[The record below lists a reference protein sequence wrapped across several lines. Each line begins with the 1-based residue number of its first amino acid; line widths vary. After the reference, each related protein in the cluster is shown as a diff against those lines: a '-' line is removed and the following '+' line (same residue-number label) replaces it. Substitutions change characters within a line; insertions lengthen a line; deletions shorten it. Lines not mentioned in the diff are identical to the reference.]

1 MLASHIHAGTE
12 PLQSLFVNDFS
23 YFSMQWMFTSAA
35 CMHLVFNAVIPKL
48 AGFLNIAMPL
58 H

>member
-1 MLASHIHAGTE
+1 MLASHIQAGTE
-12 PLQSLFVNDFS
+12 PLHSLFVSDLS
-23 YFSMQWMFTSAA
+23 YFSTHWMFISAA
-35 CMHLVFNAVIPKL
+35 CMHLVFNAVISKL